1 MVQRI
6 RLTGNEMRYIA
17 LFENLTGEM
26 ANDCI
31 IDEKRERIILIVKPG
46 NAGRAIGRHGSR
58 IRMMRDMVR
67 KDIEIVESA
76 DTAID
81 FIKNSFAPA
90 KVKEVRI
97 TERLDNRK
105 VAVVTIDQRDK
116 GIAIGKNGKNAERT
130 RLLAKRYFGID
141 NVVIV

>member
-1 MVQRI
+1 MDQRI

-31 IDEKRERIILIVKPG
+31 IDDKRDRIILIVKPG
-46 NAGRAIGRHGSR
+46 NAGRAIGKHGSR
-58 IRMMRDMVR
+58 IKMMRHMI
-67 KDIEIVESA
+67 KKNIEVVESA
-76 DTAID
+76 DNPIE

-105 VAVVTIDQRDK
+105 IAVVTIDQRDK
-116 GIAIGKNGKNAERT
+116 GIAIGKNGKTAERT